1 MADTTTA
8 PSITTTCLNTLCD
21 AALQDADDHGWT
33 AVLGLDGHIR
43 LQCPRCTVLAG
54 GPAETEPGSPVRLHP
69 NETALIA
76 VLRSVQRRRLRHLR
90 LKAQR
95 RGARANDAQ
104 LQARID
110 ESGADLT
117 TRVNRATQVLQH
129 IISNP
134 PGQTS

>member
-8 PSITTTCLNTLCD
+8 PSITTCLNTLCD

-33 AVLGLDGHIR
+33 AILGLDGHIR

-76 VLRSVQRRRLRHLR
+76 VLRSAQRRRLRHLN

-95 RGARANDAQ
+95 RGARANDTQ

-117 TRVNRATQVLQH
+117 DRVNRATQVLQH

-134 PGQTS
+134 PRQTS